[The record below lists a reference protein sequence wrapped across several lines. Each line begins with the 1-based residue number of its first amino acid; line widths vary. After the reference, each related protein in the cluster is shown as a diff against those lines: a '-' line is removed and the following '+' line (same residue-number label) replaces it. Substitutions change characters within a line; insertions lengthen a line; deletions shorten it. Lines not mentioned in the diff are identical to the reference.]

1 MIGPAE
7 AAAELLSRR
16 KARESFPHY
25 CAYRLPD
32 DMNLAPHHVLLA
44 DALDKVEKGEIDRL
58 LVMMPPGSAKSTYGS
73 VYFPEYF
80 VGRNP
85 QLSVVAAS
93 HTAELAERFGR
104 RVRNG
109 VDDVE
114 FKALFPQVALAADS
128 TAAGRWGTNHGGE
141 YTAVG
146 VGGSITGRRGDL
158 IVVDDPVRS
167 REDADSER
175 VREKTWEWWTNDL
188 LTRLKPG
195 GRIVV
200 IMTRW
205 HEDDLAGRLLEREPQ
220 RWHVIKLPMIAGEN
234 DPLGREAG
242 ERLWKE
248 WFTDEMVRQAQSDP
262 RSWISLYQQE
272 PRPAEG
278 AEFKRSWISRFNDA
292 PKKMNKV
299 ILVDPAG
306 DPQTA
311 KAGTKRKKSDRTV
324 MWVLGLAADGN
335 AFVVDGIIDRLSL
348 TQRADKLFE
357 LHKKHKPMQV
367 RYERYG
373 MMADV
378 SYIKAEMERRQYRFK
393 ITEVAGAVE
402 KNARIRR
409 LIPWFEGGRI
419 WFPQALNYVD
429 VQGNQHELIQEL
441 IEVEYATFPVG
452 RYDDGM
458 DCLARIDEPS
468 LTLPWPDEEEE
479 WGASAAAANV
489 AWAALDEVTG
499 Y

>member
-1 MIGPAE
+1 MIAPAE

-25 CAYRLPD
+25 CTYRLPEE
-32 DMNLAPHHVLLA
+32 MSLAPHHVLLA
-44 DALDKVEKGEIDRL
+44 DALDKVERGECDRL

-85 QLSVVAAS
+85 QLSVIAAS

-114 FKALFPQVALAADS
+114 FKALFPQVSLAADS

-146 VGGSITGRRGDL
+146 VGGSVTGRRGDL

-220 RWHVIKLPMIAGEN
+220 RWTVIKLPMVAGDN
-234 DPLGREAG
+234 DPLGREPG

-278 AEFKRSWISRFNDA
+278 AEFKRVWISRYNNA
-292 PKKMNKV
+292 PKKSNKV

-311 KAGTKRKKSDRTV
+311 AGKRKRSDRTV
-324 MWVLGLAADGN
+324 MWVVALAADGN
-335 AFVVDGIIDRLSL
+335 AYIVDGIIDRLSL

-373 MMADV
+373 MMGDIAH
-378 SYIKAEMERRQYRFK
+378 IRNEMEHRQYRFK
-393 ITEVAGAVE
+393 IIEVAGAVE

-409 LIPWFEGGRI
+409 LIPWFEGGRM

-429 VQGNQHELIQEL
+429 VQGQQRDIIQEL
-441 IEVEYATFPVG
+441 IDVEYATFPVG
-452 RYDDGM
+452 RFDDGM
-458 DCLARIDEPS
+458 DCLARLDEPS
-468 LTLPWPDEEEE
+468 LTLPWPDEDEE
-479 WGASAAAANV
+479 WNASSAAAQTV
-489 AWAALDEVTG
+489 WAALDEVTG

>member
-1 MIGPAE
+1 MITPQE
-7 AAAELLSRR
+7 AAIELLARR
-16 KARESFPHY
+16 SARGSFTAY
-25 CAYRLPD
+25 CEYRLPE
-32 DMNLAPHHVLLA
+32 DMKMAAHHKLLT
-44 DALDKVEKGEIDRL
+44 DALDRVERGDCNRL

-73 VYFPEYF
+73 IYFPEYF

-85 QLSVVAAS
+85 QLSVIAGS

-109 VDDVE
+109 LGEPRFKSLFGVE
-114 FKALFPQVALAADS
+114 LAPDS
-128 TAAGRWGTNHGGE
+128 TAAGRWSTNHGGE

-146 VGGSITGRRGDL
+146 VGGSVTGRRADL

-175 VREKTWEWWTNDL
+175 IREKTWDWWTNDL

-205 HEDDLAGRLLEREPQ
+205 HEDDLAGRLLEREGEK
-220 RWHVIKLPMIAGEN
+220 WECIKLPMIAGPN
-234 DPLGREAG
+234 DPLGREVG
-242 ERLWKE
+242 DRLWSE
-248 WFTDEMVRQAQSDP
+248 WFTDEMVEQAQRDP

-278 AEFKRSWISRFNDA
+278 AEFKRSWICRFNTA
-292 PKKMNKV
+292 PKRSNKI

-306 DPQTA
+306 DPQS
-311 KAGTKRKKSDRTV
+311 GGQNKRKRSDRTV
-324 MWVLGLAADGN
+324 MWVIALGADGN
-335 AFVVDGIIDRLSL
+335 AYLVDGIIDRLNL
-348 TQRADKLFE
+348 TQRVNKLFD

-378 SYIKAEMERRQYRFK
+378 DAIRAEQERREYRFK
-393 ITEVAGAVE
+393 VNEVGGSVE

-409 LIPWFEGGRI
+409 LIPWFEGGRM
-419 WFPQALNYVD
+419 WFPQALNYTTVE
-429 VQGNQHELIQEL
+429 GKEIELTKEL

-452 RYDDGM
+452 RFDDGM
-458 DCLARIDEPS
+458 DCLARIAEPS
-468 LTLPWPDEEEE
+468 LSLPWPEDDFLPEENAL
-479 WGASAAAANV
+479 WS
-489 AWAALDEVTG
+489 ALDEVTA

>member
-1 MIGPAE
+1 MSVDP
-7 AAAELLSRR
+7 AAAAQELLARR
-16 KARESFPHY
+16 KARESFTHY
-25 CAYRLPD
+25 CAYRLPE
-32 DMNLAPHHVLLA
+32 DMHMAPHHVMLTE
-44 DALDKVEKGEIDRL
+44 ALREIESGENDRL

-85 QLSVVAAS
+85 QLSVIAAS

-109 VDDVE
+109 VDDVQ
-114 FKALFPQVALAADS
+114 FKNLFNVTLAPDS
-128 TAAGRWGTNHGGE
+128 TAAGRWGTNFGGE

-146 VGGSITGRRGDL
+146 VGGSVTGRRGDL
-158 IVVDDPVRS
+158 IIVDDPVRS

-175 VREKTWEWWTNDL
+175 VREKTWDWWVNDL

-220 RWHVIKLPMIAGEN
+220 RWKVVKLPMIAGE
-234 DPLGREAG
+234 DDILGREPG

-248 WFTDEMVRQAQSDP
+248 WFTDEMVRQAQQDP

-278 AEFKRSWISRFNDA
+278 AEFKRSWITRYNNA
-292 PKKMNKV
+292 PKKTNKV

-311 KAGTKRKKSDRTV
+311 KAGAKRKKSDRTV
-324 MWVLGLAADGN
+324 MWVVALAADGN
-335 AFVVDGIIDRLSL
+335 AFIVDGIIDRLTL

-373 MMADV
+373 MMGDIAH
-378 SYIKAEMERRQYRFK
+378 IQHEMEQRQYRFK

-419 WFPQALNYVD
+419 WLPQQLNYTD
-429 VQGNQHELIQEL
+429 VQGHQHELIQEL

-458 DCLARIDEPS
+458 DCLARLDEPS
-468 LTLPWPDEEEE
+468 LTLPWPDEDDELAVMAQAVQ
-479 WGASAAAANV
+479 WQV
-489 AWAALDEVTG
+489 LDEVTG

>member
-1 MIGPAE
+1 MITPAD
-7 AAAELLSRR
+7 AAAEVLARR
-16 KARESFPHY
+16 KARESFSHY
-25 CAYRLPD
+25 CAYRLPED
-32 DMNLAPHHVLLA
+32 QSMAPHHVMLTA
-44 DALDKVEKGEIDRL
+44 ALDDVEKGDCDRL

-80 VGRNP
+80 SGRNP
-85 QLSVVAAS
+85 QLSIIAAS

-109 VDDVE
+109 VDDVQ
-114 FKALFPQVALAADS
+114 FQALFPQVTLAADS

-175 VREKTWEWWTNDL
+175 VRDKTWDWWVNDL

-220 RWHVIKLPMIAGEN
+220 RWKVIKLPMVAGEG
-234 DPLGREAG
+234 DPLGRDPG

-278 AEFKRSWISRFNDA
+278 AEFKRSWITRFNDA
-292 PKKMNKV
+292 PKKLNKV
-299 ILVDPAG
+299 ILIDPAG

-324 MWVLGLAADGN
+324 MWVVGLAADGN
-335 AFVVDGIIDRLSL
+335 AFLIDGVIDRLTL

-373 MMADV
+373 MQADIPH
-378 SYIKAEMERRQYRFK
+378 IKHEMEQRQYRFK
-393 ITEVAGAVE
+393 IFEVAGAVE

-409 LIPWFEGGRI
+409 LIPWFEGGRM
-419 WFPQALNYVD
+419 WFPQQIKYTD
-429 VQGNQHELIQEL
+429 VQGHAHDLIQEL

-452 RYDDGM
+452 RFDDGM
-458 DCLARIDEPS
+458 DCLARLDEPS
-468 LTLPWPDEEEE
+468 MTLPWPDDDDT
-479 WGASAAAANV
+479 WDAPPQQTA

>member
-1 MIGPAE
+1 MITPAD
-7 AAAELLSRR
+7 AATELLARR
-16 KARESFPHY
+16 KARGSFTEY
-25 CAYRLPD
+25 ARYRLPE
-32 DMNLAPHHVLLA
+32 DMTLAPHHKLLTS
-44 DALDKVEKGEIDRL
+44 ALDEVERGECDRL

-85 QLSVVAAS
+85 QLSVIAAS

-109 VDDVE
+109 VDDIQ
-114 FKALFPQVALAADS
+114 FKNLFNVQLAADS

-146 VGGSITGRRGDL
+146 VGGSVTGRRGDL

-175 VREKTWEWWTNDL
+175 VREKTWDWWVNDL
-188 LTRLKPG
+188 MTRLKPG

-220 RWHVIKLPMIAGEN
+220 RWKVIKLPMIAGDE
-234 DPLGREAG
+234 DPLGREPG

-248 WFTDEMVRQAQSDP
+248 WFTDEMVQQAQSDP

-278 AEFKRSWISRFNDA
+278 AEFKRAWVCRYNNQ

-306 DPQTA
+306 DPNN
-311 KAGTKRKKSDRTV
+311 KGNSRKKSDRTV
-324 MWVLGLAADGN
+324 MWVVGLASDGN
-335 AFVVDGIIDRLSL
+335 AFLVDGIIDRLSL
-348 TQRADKLFE
+348 TQRADKLFA

-373 MMADV
+373 MMGD
-378 SYIKAEMERRQYRFK
+378 IEHIRNEMEHRQYRFK

-409 LIPWFEGGRI
+409 LIPWFEGGKI
-419 WFPQALNYVD
+419 WVPQAMHYTD
-429 VQGNQHELIQEL
+429 VQGVDRELIQEL
-441 IEVEYATFPVG
+441 LDVEYATFPVG

-458 DCLARIDEPS
+458 DCLARLAEPT
-468 LTLPWPDEEEE
+468 LTLPWPDEDDV
-479 WGASAAAANV
+479 WGDNAAQAQQ
-489 AWAALDEVTG
+489 AWSVLDEVTG

>member
-1 MIGPAE
+1 VITPAD
-7 AAAELLSRR
+7 AAAEILARR
-16 KARESFPHY
+16 KARELFTHY
-25 CAYRLPD
+25 CAYRLPED
-32 DMNLAPHHVLLA
+32 QSMAPHHVMLTA
-44 DALDKVEKGEIDRL
+44 ALDEVEKGDCDRL

-80 VGRNP
+80 TGRNP
-85 QLSVVAAS
+85 QLSVIAAS
-93 HTAELAERFGR
+93 HTLELAERFGR

-109 VDDVE
+109 VDDE
-114 FKALFPQVALAADS
+114 AFRALFPNVTLAADS
-128 TAAGRWGTNHGGE
+128 TAAGRWGTSHGGE

-158 IVVDDPVRS
+158 IIVDDPVRS

-175 VREKTWEWWTNDL
+175 VRNKTWEWWVNDL

-220 RWHVIKLPMIAGEN
+220 RWKVIKLPMIAGED
-234 DPLGREAG
+234 DPLGREPG

-248 WFTDEMVRQAQSDP
+248 WFTDAMVSQAQADP

-272 PRPAEG
+272 PRPTEG
-278 AEFKRSWISRFNDA
+278 AEFKRSWITRYNSA
-292 PKKMNKV
+292 PAKMNKI

-306 DPQTA
+306 DPQV
-311 KAGTKRKKSDRTV
+311 GGGKRKKSDRTV
-324 MWVLGLAADGN
+324 MWVVGLAADGN
-335 AFVVDGIIDRLSL
+335 AFLVDGVIDRMSL
-348 TQRADKLFE
+348 TQRGDALFA
-357 LHKKHKPMQV
+357 LHKKHKPVQV

-373 MMADV
+373 MQADIPH
-378 SYIKAEMERRQYRFK
+378 IKSEMEHRQYRFK

-409 LIPWFEGGRI
+409 LIPWFEGDRM
-419 WFPQALNYVD
+419 WLPQALNYTGVD
-429 VQGNQHELIQEL
+429 GQIKDLVQEF

-452 RYDDGM
+452 RFDDGM
-458 DCLARIDEPS
+458 DCLARLDEPS
-468 LTLPWPDEEEE
+468 LTLPWPDENDE
-479 WGASAAAANV
+479 WSVPTGADH

>member
-1 MIGPAE
+1 MITPAD
-7 AAAELLSRR
+7 AALELLARR
-16 KARESFPHY
+16 KARETFTEY
-25 CAYRLPD
+25 CRYRLPE
-32 DMNLAPHHVLLA
+32 DMTLAPHHQLLTE
-44 DALDKVEKGEIDRL
+44 ALDEVEKGDCDRL

-80 VGRNP
+80 AGRNP
-85 QLSVVAAS
+85 QLSIIAAS
-93 HTAELAERFGR
+93 HTTELAERFGR

-109 VDDVE
+109 VDDIQ
-114 FKALFPQVALAADS
+114 FKNLFNVTLAADS
-128 TAAGRWGTNHGGE
+128 TAAGRWGTSHGGE

-167 REDADSER
+167 REDADSDR

-220 RWHVIKLPMIAGEN
+220 RWKVIKLPMIASEN
-234 DPLGREAG
+234 DPLGREPG

-248 WFTDEMVRQAQSDP
+248 WFTDAMVLQAQADP

-272 PRPAEG
+272 PRPLEG
-278 AEFKRSWISRFNDA
+278 AEFKRSWISRYNVA

-306 DPQTA
+306 DPNKTA
-311 KAGTKRKKSDRTV
+311 TTKRKKSDRTV
-324 MWVLGLAADGN
+324 MWVVGLASDGN
-335 AFVVDGIIDRLSL
+335 AYLLDGVVDRLGL
-348 TQRADKLFE
+348 TQRADKLFA

-373 MMADV
+373 MMGDIAH
-378 SYIKAEMERRQYRFK
+378 IQHEMEQRQYRFK
-393 ITEVAGAVE
+393 IHEVAGAVE

-409 LIPWFEGGRI
+409 LIPWFEGGRM
-419 WFPQALNYVD
+419 WFPQQLKYVD
-429 VQGNQHELIQEL
+429 QQEVERDLVQDL
-441 IEVEYATFPVG
+441 IEVEYSTFPVG
-452 RYDDGM
+452 RFDDGM
-458 DCLARIDEPS
+458 DALARLDEPS
-468 LTLPWPDEEEE
+468 LSLPWPDEDDTWEVPTGSEH
-479 WGASAAAANV
+479 
-489 AWAALDEVTG
+489 AWQAIDEITG

>member
-1 MIGPAE
+1 MIQPAE
-7 AAAELLSRR
+7 AATELLARR
-16 KARESFPHY
+16 KARASFTGY
-25 CAYRLPD
+25 CRYRLPQE
-32 DMNLAPHHVLLA
+32 MTLAPHHKLLT
-44 DALDKVEKGEIDRL
+44 DALDEVERGECDRL

-85 QLSVVAAS
+85 QLSVIAAS

-109 VDDVE
+109 VDDVQ
-114 FKALFPQVALAADS
+114 FKLLFNVALAPDS
-128 TAAGRWGTNHGGE
+128 TAAGRWGTNMGGE

-146 VGGSITGRRGDL
+146 VGGSVTGRRGDL

-175 VREKTWEWWTNDL
+175 VRNTTWEWWVNDL

-205 HEDDLAGRLLEREPQ
+205 HEDDLAGRLLEREPR
-220 RWHVIKLPMIAGEN
+220 RWKVIKLPMIAVEG
-234 DPLGREAG
+234 DPLGRVPG

-248 WFTDEMVRQAQSDP
+248 WFTEEMVLQAQADP

-278 AEFKRSWISRFNDA
+278 AEFKRSWICRFNNA

-306 DPQTA
+306 DPQT
-311 KAGTKRKKSDRTV
+311 GGKRKKSDRTV
-324 MWVLGLAADGN
+324 MWVLGLSADGN
-335 AFVVDGIIDRLSL
+335 VYLVDGIIDRLSL
-348 TQRADKLFE
+348 TQRADKLFH

-373 MMADV
+373 MMGD
-378 SYIKAEMERRQYRFK
+378 IEHIRNEMEHRQYRFK

-409 LIPWFEGGRI
+409 LVPWFEAGRI
-419 WFPQALNYVD
+419 WMPQALHYTD
-429 VQGNQHELIQEL
+429 VLGADRELVQEFL
-441 IEVEYATFPVG
+441 DVEYATFPVG
-452 RYDDGM
+452 RFDDGM
-458 DCLARIDEPS
+458 DCLARLAEPS
-468 LTLPWPDEEEE
+468 LTLPWPDEEEAWNAE
-479 WGASAAAANV
+479 AAV
-489 AWAALDEVTG
+489 QPAWAALDEVTG

>member
-1 MIGPAE
+1 MISPAD
-7 AAAELLSRR
+7 AAAELLARR
-16 KARESFPHY
+16 KAREHFAHY

-32 DMNLAPHHVLLA
+32 DQSMAPHHVMLA
-44 DALDKVEKGEIDRL
+44 QALDEVEKGECDRL

-80 VGRNP
+80 AGRNP
-85 QLSVVAAS
+85 QLSIIAAS

-104 RVRNG
+104 KVRNG

-114 FKALFPQVALAADS
+114 FRALFPNVSLAADS
-128 TAAGRWGTNHGGE
+128 TAAGRWATNHGGE

-146 VGGSITGRRGDL
+146 VGGSVTGRRGDL
-158 IVVDDPVRS
+158 IVIDDPVRS
-167 REDADSER
+167 RADADSER
-175 VREKTWEWWTNDL
+175 VRGTTWEWWTNDL
-188 LTRLKPG
+188 LTRLKPH

-220 RWHVIKLPMIAGEN
+220 RWKVIKLPMIAGDN
-234 DPLGREAG
+234 DPLGRQPG
-242 ERLWKE
+242 ERLWRE
-248 WFTDEMVRQAQSDP
+248 WFTDEMVKQAQKDP

-278 AEFKRSWISRFNDA
+278 AEFKRSWINRFNDA

-306 DPQTA
+306 DPQI
-311 KAGTKRKKSDRTV
+311 GGGKRKKSDRTV
-324 MWVLGLAADGN
+324 MWVVGLAADGN
-335 AFVVDGIIDRLSL
+335 AFLVDGVIDRLSL

-378 SYIKAEMERRQYRFK
+378 AYIKAEMERRQYRFK
-393 ITEVAGAVE
+393 VTEVAGAIE

-419 WFPQALNYVD
+419 WFPQSLNYVD
-429 VQGNQHELIQEL
+429 VQGEQHELIEEL
-441 IEVEYATFPVG
+441 VEVEYATFPVG

-458 DCLARIDEPS
+458 DCLARLEEPS
-468 LTLPWPDEEEE
+468 LTLPWPDEQDE
-479 WGASAAAANV
+479 WATTSPDRSAA
-489 AWAALDEVTG
+489 WSALDEIVG

>member
-1 MIGPAE
+1 MITPAD
-7 AAAELLSRR
+7 AAAEVLARR
-16 KARESFPHY
+16 KARASFPAY
-25 CAYRLPD
+25 CAYRLPQD
-32 DMNLAPHHVLLA
+32 QRLAEHHVLLA
-44 DALDKVEKGEIDRL
+44 NALDEVERGECDRL

-73 VYFPEYF
+73 VYFAEYF
-80 VGRNP
+80 TGRNP
-85 QLSVVAAS
+85 QLSTIAAS

-109 VDDVE
+109 VDDE
-114 FKALFPQVALAADS
+114 QFRALFPQVTLAADS

-158 IVVDDPVRS
+158 IIVDDPVRS

-188 LTRLKPG
+188 LTRGKPG
-195 GRIVV
+195 CRIVV

-220 RWHVIKLPMIAGEN
+220 RWKVIKLPMIAADN
-234 DPLGREAG
+234 DPLGREPG

-248 WFTDEMVRQAQSDP
+248 WFTDEMVRQAQQDP

-278 AEFKRSWISRFNDA
+278 AEFKRSWICRYNNQ
-292 PKKMNKV
+292 PRKMNKV

-311 KAGTKRKKSDRTV
+311 KGARKKSDRTV
-324 MWVLGLAADGN
+324 MWVFGLASDGN
-335 AFVVDGIIDRLSL
+335 AFLVDGIIDRLSL
-348 TQRADKLFE
+348 TQRADKLFD
-357 LHKKHKPMQV
+357 LHKRHKPMQV

-373 MMADV
+373 MMAD
-378 SYIKAEMERRQYRFK
+378 IAHIRHEMEQRQYRFK

-409 LIPWFEGGRI
+409 LIPWFEGSRI
-419 WFPQALNYVD
+419 WLPQQLNYTD
-429 VQGNQHELIQEL
+429 VQGHTLDIVQEL

-458 DCLARIDEPS
+458 DCMARLDEPG
-468 LTLPWPDEEEE
+468 LTLPWPDEEMPI
-479 WGASAAAANV
+479 AADEMPG
-489 AWAALDEVTG
+489 WQALDEVTG

>member
-1 MIGPAE
+1 VITPAD
-7 AAAELLSRR
+7 AANELLARR
-16 KARESFPHY
+16 KAREKFTDY
-25 CAYRLPD
+25 CRYRLPEE
-32 DMNLAPHHVLLA
+32 MTLASHHELLTE
-44 DALDKVEKGEIDRL
+44 ALDEVEKGECDRL

-80 VGRNP
+80 AGRNP
-85 QLSVVAAS
+85 QLSIIAAS
-93 HTAELAERFGR
+93 HTTELAERFGR

-109 VDDVE
+109 VDEVQ
-114 FKALFPQVALAADS
+114 FKNLFNVTLAADS
-128 TAAGRWGTNHGGE
+128 TAAGRWGTNQGGE

-167 REDADSER
+167 REDADSDR

-220 RWHVIKLPMIAGEN
+220 RWKVIKLPMIAGDD
-234 DPLGREAG
+234 DPLGREPG

-248 WFTDEMVRQAQSDP
+248 WFTDAMVLQAQADP

-272 PRPAEG
+272 PRPLEG
-278 AEFKRSWISRFNDA
+278 AEFKRSWISRFNVA

-306 DPQTA
+306 DPSKNSNQ
-311 KAGTKRKKSDRTV
+311 KRKKSDRTV
-324 MWVLGLAADGN
+324 MWVVGLASDGN
-335 AFVVDGIIDRLSL
+335 AYLLDGVIDRLGL
-348 TQRADKLFE
+348 TQRADKLFA

-373 MMADV
+373 MMGDIAH
-378 SYIKAEMERRQYRFK
+378 IQHEMEQRQYRFK
-393 ITEVAGAVE
+393 IYEVAGAVE

-409 LIPWFEGGRI
+409 LIPWFEGGRL
-419 WFPQALNYVD
+419 WFPQQLKYIDQQEVERD
-429 VQGNQHELIQEL
+429 LVQDLID
-441 IEVEYATFPVG
+441 VEYATFPVG
-452 RYDDGM
+452 RFDDGM
-458 DCLARIDEPS
+458 DALARLDEPS
-468 LTLPWPDEEEE
+468 LSLPWPDEEEDF
-479 WGASAAAANV
+479 ATDTMAP
-489 AWAALDEVTG
+489 AWEALDSVTG